1 MIATG
6 IGSTSFLLAVIWQH
20 GEVQSVGSLLLV
32 AKTRWRAILTK
43 MVLTIRVTG
52 EGKCTVKPGDGLQS
66 GHTAISPITK
76 ATLEGA
82 ERIRAKMKISD
93 IIKKRWNEIGT
104 MHPHPRGNH
113 INQNRSA
120 VGPVSGVND
129 AANMKTESLSPRTLE
144 GQMQGAAQAT

>member
-1 MIATG
+1 M
-6 IGSTSFLLAVIWQH
+6 
-20 GEVQSVGSLLLV
+20 
-32 AKTRWRAILTK
+32 TK
-43 MVLTIRVTG
+43 MLLTIHVTG
-52 EGKCTVKPGDGLQS
+52 EGKCTVKPGDDLQS

-104 MHPHPRGNH
+104 MHPHPRGNR
-113 INQNRSA
+113 IKQNRSA

-129 AANMKTESLSPRTLE
+129 AANMTTESLLPPTVG

>member
-1 MIATG
+1 MN
-6 IGSTSFLLAVIWQH
+6 
-20 GEVQSVGSLLLV
+20 
-32 AKTRWRAILTK
+32 
-43 MVLTIRVTG
+43 
-52 EGKCTVKPGDGLQS
+52 
-66 GHTAISPITK
+66 
-76 ATLEGA
+76 GA

-144 GQMQGAAQAT
+144 GQMQGAAQAI